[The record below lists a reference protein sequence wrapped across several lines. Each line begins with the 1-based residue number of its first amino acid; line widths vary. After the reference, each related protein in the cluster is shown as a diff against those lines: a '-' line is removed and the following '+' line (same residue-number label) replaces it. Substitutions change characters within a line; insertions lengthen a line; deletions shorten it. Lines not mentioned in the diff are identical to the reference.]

1 MKTDLESRKK
11 ETKHF
16 LWTFI
21 FLPTVLTFAATFLMG
36 AVGFIFLVFIGWG
49 GQRAFFYTFLLASGG
64 GLIASV
70 ITVAP
75 FIYRFIE
82 YQRKNSK

>member
-49 GQRAFFYTFLLASGG
+49 GAACFFLHLFTGKWWRIDCIGYNCRSIHL
-64 GLIASV
+64 
-70 ITVAP
+70 
-75 FIYRFIE
+75 
-82 YQRKNSK
+82 